1 MNAKPSTRKG
11 RRGTGAILLE
21 FLGSMNLAITLLVAL
36 AIASVIGTV
45 LQQNQAFNSYI
56 MKFGPFWF
64 EVFKSLGLYDIY
76 GAGWFLALLGFL
88 LVSTAVCVYRNTP
101 AILRDMQ
108 QFRLDA
114 RYKSLRNFRH
124 SAEWQTEVP
133 ADVVLQRGAQ
143 YLQSRGYR
151 VRRRDHDDHSLLGG
165 MRGAFGRLAYI
176 VTHAAIVVICLGGL
190 IDGNVPLQ
198 YKQLTGEVVPETRD
212 IPVSE
217 LPDRAV
223 LSPGENSAFRGS
235 VSIPEGSRT
244 DFTFLSAGN
253 GYLVQELPF
262 TIELKDFRV
271 EHYAS
276 GQPKSFESDLV
287 VHDPERDEP
296 LEKTIAVNEPLL
308 YKGYAVY
315 QSSFSDGGTGLKLE
329 VWPLRGADAEP
340 MDVVSRVH
348 QSVRLETDQGRY
360 TAEFTNFKAFNVFP
374 SEKEGE
380 KFRNF
385 GPSIVYKLRRPSG
398 EAREFVTYVAP
409 VTLEGHPYYVSG
421 VRANAG
427 EPYRYL
433 YIPVGPEGGIDQ
445 FMRLRARAQDDQ
457 RVREA
462 VVQQLGE
469 DADNEQLATAIVDL
483 VQLFAQ
489 EGADAV
495 IERIRA
501 SFGGADEGQRVVQ
514 AYIGLLQR
522 VYGKLYVELL
532 REQGVDVEGG
542 MNDEQARF
550 FDDAMNA
557 LSVVGPYGA
566 PVYLQP
572 VDYQQVQASGLQIT
586 RSPGKNVV
594 YLGCAML
601 MVGVFLMFYIRH
613 RRVWL
618 WVAAEGGV
626 TRILLAGHSDRERV
640 DFGPEFEQMSEEVG
654 RLMELPTAPSTE
666 P

>member
-11 RRGTGAILLE
+11 RRGTGAVLLE

-56 MKFGPFWF
+56 IKFGPFWF
-64 EVFKSLGLYDIY
+64 EVFKALGLYDIY

-124 SAEWQTEVP
+124 HSEWEAGIP
-133 ADVVLQRGAQ
+133 ADVALQRGAQ

-151 VRRRDHDDHSLLGG
+151 VRRRDHDDHSLLAG

-198 YKQLTGEVVPETRD
+198 YKQMTGEVVPETRD

-217 LPDRAV
+217 VPDQAV
-223 LSPGENSAFRGS
+223 LSAEENSAFRGS

-244 DFTFLSAGN
+244 DYTFLAQGN

-262 TIELKDFRV
+262 TIELEDFRV

-315 QSSFSDGGTGLKLE
+315 QSSFSDGGTGLELE

-340 MDVVSRVH
+340 MEVASRVH
-348 QSVRLETDQGRY
+348 QRVRLQTDQGRY

-374 SEKEGE
+374 SEEEGE

-385 GPSIVYKLRRPSG
+385 GPSVLYKLHRPSG

-409 VTLEGHPYYVSG
+409 VTLEGRPYYVSG
-421 VRANAG
+421 VRASAA
-427 EPYRYL
+427 EPYRYI
-433 YIPVGPEGGIDQ
+433 YIPVGPDGGIDQ
-445 FMRLRARAQDDQ
+445 FMRFRARAQDRE
-457 RVREA
+457 RVRA
-462 VVQQLGE
+462 ALAQQLGE
-469 DADNEQLATAIVDL
+469 DTDNEELMTAMIGL
-483 VQLFAQ
+483 VSLFAE

-501 SFGGADEGQRVVQ
+501 TTGAEEGEKVVR
-514 AYIGLLQR
+514 AYIDLIQR
-522 VYGKLYVELL
+522 VYGMLYVELL
-532 REQGVDVEGG
+532 REQGADVEGG
-542 MNDEQARF
+542 MDEAQARF

-572 VDYQQVQASGLQIT
+572 VDYEQVQASGLQIT
-586 RSPGKNVV
+586 RSPGKDIV

-618 WVAAEGGV
+618 WVRTEGGGA
-626 TRILLAGHSDRERV
+626 THLLLAGHSDRERV
-640 DFGPEFEQMSEEVG
+640 DFGPEFEQMSEEMG
-654 RLMELPTAPSTE
+654 RLMELPTVPSTE
-666 P
+666 

>member
-1 MNAKPSTRKG
+1 MNAKASTRRG

-56 MKFGPFWF
+56 IKFGPFWF
-64 EVFKSLGLYDIY
+64 EVFKALGLYDIY
-76 GAGWFLALLGFL
+76 AAGWFLTLLGFL
-88 LVSTAVCVYRNTP
+88 LLSTAVCVYRNTP

-114 RYKSLRNFRH
+114 RYKSLRSFRH
-124 SAEWQTEVP
+124 RSEWQTEIP
-133 ADVVLQRGAQ
+133 ADIVLQRGAQ

-151 VRRRDHDDHSLLGG
+151 VRRRDHDDHSLLAG

-176 VTHAAIVVICLGGL
+176 LTHAAIVVICLGGL

-198 YKQLTGEVVPETRD
+198 IKQMTGEVVPETRD

-217 LPDRAV
+217 VPEKAV
-223 LSPGENSAFRGS
+223 LGPGENSAFRGS
-235 VSIPEGSRT
+235 VSIPEGSRAG
-244 DFTFLSAGN
+244 FAFLAAGE
-253 GYLVQELPF
+253 GYLVQQLPF
-262 TIELKDFRV
+262 DIELEDFRV

-287 VHDPERDEP
+287 VHDPARDAP
-296 LEKTIAVNEPLL
+296 LRRTIAVNEPLF

-329 VWPLRGADAEP
+329 VWPLKEAEAEP
-340 MDVVSRVH
+340 LEVVSRVH
-348 QSVRLETDQGRY
+348 QSVRLETTAGRY
-360 TAEFTNFKAFNVFP
+360 TAEFTNFKPFNVFP
-374 SEKEGE
+374 SEQEDQ

-385 GPSIVYKLRRPSG
+385 GPSVLYKLRRPSG
-398 EAREFVTYVAP
+398 EAREFVTYLAP
-409 VTLEGHPYYVSG
+409 VTLQDRPYYVSG
-421 VRANAG
+421 VRASAA

-433 YIPVGPEGGIDQ
+433 YIPVGPAGGVEQ
-445 FMRLRARAQDDQ
+445 FMRFRARAQDRE
-457 RVREA
+457 RVRAA
-462 VVQQLGE
+462 VAGQLGD
-469 DADNEQLATAIVDL
+469 DADNAQLMDAMVGL
-483 VQLFAQ
+483 VQLFAR

-495 IERIRA
+495 IERIQA
-501 SFGGADEGQRVVQ
+501 SFGGAEEGQEVVR
-514 AYIGLLQR
+514 AYIDLIQR

-557 LSVVGPYGA
+557 LSVLGPYGA

-572 VDYQQVQASGLQIT
+572 VDYEHVQASGLQVT
-586 RSPGKNVV
+586 RSPGKDIV

-618 WVAAEGGV
+618 WVAAEGGT
-626 TRILLAGHSDRERV
+626 TRLLLAGHSDRERV
-640 DFGPEFEQMSEEVG
+640 DFGPEFERMAEEMG
-654 RLMELPTAPSTE
+654 RLMALPVAPTQES
-666 P
+666 